1 MTHRLRKISLF
12 IFAVMFI
19 LAGCGQKNNSN
30 EIIQI
35 GMTQIVE
42 HPSLEYIRKGIVDA
56 LSENGFKEGEK
67 INIEFKN
74 AQGNIENTQLIAKSF
89 DKKDVVVAITT
100 PSAQAAFNN
109 LKDMPI
115 VFSGVTDPESA
126 GLIGKNIT
134 GVSDMTPIRK
144 QLELLKSLIPNAKRV
159 GIIYNSSELN
169 SEIQVNI
176 AKEEAE
182 KLGLEL
188 EISSITNTNEISLAL
203 DKVLKNV
210 DALYTHVDNSLASA
224 YPLIVKKCDEA
235 NVPIIAAVDDYVK
248 QGALAAEG
256 INNYKVGYQTG
267 EMIVKILNGEKVT
280 DIPVE
285 TLQETELIINKEA
298 VNKYSI
304 TLPDEIKERAI
315 FR

>member
-1 MTHRLRKISLF
+1 M
-12 IFAVMFI
+12 
-19 LAGCGQKNNSN
+19 
-30 EIIQI
+30 
-35 GMTQIVE
+35 
-42 HPSLEYIRKGIVDA
+42 
-56 LSENGFKEGEK
+56 
-67 INIEFKN
+67 
-74 AQGNIENTQLIAKSF
+74 
-89 DKKDVVVAITT
+89 
-100 PSAQAAFNN
+100 
-109 LKDMPI
+109 
-115 VFSGVTDPESA
+115 
-126 GLIGKNIT
+126 IGKNIT

-144 QLELLKSLIPNAKRV
+144 QLDLLKRLMPNAKKV

-182 KLGLEL
+182 DLGLEL
-188 EISSITNTNEISLAL
+188 EIAAITNTNEISPAL

-224 YPLIVKKCDEA
+224 YPLIVKKCDEL

-267 EMIVKILNGEKVT
+267 EMIVKILNGEKVEN
-280 DIPVE
+280 ILVE
-285 TLQETELIINKEA
+285 TLQETELIINKEVA
-298 VNKYSI
+298 NKYNI
-304 TLPDEIKERAI
+304 TLPDAIKERAI

>member
-12 IFAVMFI
+12 ILVII
-19 LAGCGQKNNSN
+19 LVLTGCEQKNNSS
-30 EIIQI
+30 EVIQLGI
-35 GMTQIVE
+35 TQIVE
-42 HPSLEYIRKGIVDA
+42 HPSLEDIRKGIMEA
-56 LSENGFKEGEK
+56 LSENGFKEDEN

-89 DKKDVVVAITT
+89 NKKDVVVAITT
-100 PSAQAAFNN
+100 PSAQSAFNN
-109 LKDMPI
+109 LNDMPI

-126 GLIGKNIT
+126 GIVGKNIT

-144 QLELLKSLIPNAKRV
+144 QLELLKTLIPNAKRV

-169 SEIQVNI
+169 SEVQVNI

-188 EISSITNTNEISLAL
+188 EIASITNTNEISPAL
-203 DKVLKNV
+203 DKVIKNV

-224 YPLIVKKCDEA
+224 YPLIVKKCDEL
-235 NVPIIAAVDDYVK
+235 NVPIIGAVDDYVK

-267 EMIVKILNGEKVT
+267 EMIVRILKGENIS
-280 DIPVE
+280 DIPYE
-285 TLQETELIINKEA
+285 TLQETELIINKDA
-298 VNKYSI
+298 ANKYNI
-304 TLPDEIKERAI
+304 TLPDTIKERAI